1 MDNTEIVEEI
11 DKSLAIRLKE
21 LRSFLGMTQE
31 QYAKVLGVHTPRIST
46 IESGKSGVRPTA
58 LANLAQFDVSMDW
71 LLTGIGEP
79 FRDKKKSE
87 TYASSLVNGVRRVP
101 TPSLDKIE
109 KDTVPLSLYQTMKAE
124 RDRLFDMV
132 DRLTRQL
139 GKYKGVATSTVLA
152 YIGHKIGRT
161 LAMLA

>member
-1 MDNTEIVEEI
+1 MIQKDDNSLNIRFKQVREILKLTQKDIGDIANLSAPQVNQFEKGKAGI
-11 DKSLAIRLKE
+11 RPDSLAALATY
-21 LRSFLGMTQE
+21 G
-31 QYAKVLGVHTPRIST
+31 IST
-46 IESGKSGVRPTA
+46 
-58 LANLAQFDVSMDW
+58 DW
-71 LLTGIGEP
+71 LLTGEGEP
-79 FRDKKKSE
+79 FKDQAKAE
-87 TYASSLVNGVRRVP
+87 TYASSLKNEVRRVP